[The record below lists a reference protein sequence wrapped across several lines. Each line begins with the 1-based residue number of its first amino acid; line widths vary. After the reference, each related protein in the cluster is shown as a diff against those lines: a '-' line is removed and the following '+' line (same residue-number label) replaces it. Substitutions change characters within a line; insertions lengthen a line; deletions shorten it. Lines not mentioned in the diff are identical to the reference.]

1 VLVYYKQLKIDVMA
15 KILVTGATGNTCS
28 ILIPALIGAGQEVRA
43 FVRNEEKARSLK
55 DAGAEI
61 YVGDLDQ
68 GDTIDGA
75 LEGIEKVY
83 LCTWNGPCASAQ
95 GINIVE
101 AIKRAGTFPFV
112 VRHSAFGT
120 DGSRLIQQINEVDHA
135 LQVSGIP
142 WTSIKPTFF
151 MQNMMMAAQSIQNGG
166 QIYWDWAEGKAG
178 MIDIRDVADSAL
190 GALTGKAEQGKE
202 YILTGPESISM
213 HDVAASF
220 SKVLGKSINYVAVP
234 RKASKVSMMGM
245 GFPEFIVD
253 GYVELSRG
261 FSQGFADTTNANVE
275 ALSGHAARSIDDF
288 TKDFKSFFEG

>member
-1 VLVYYKQLKIDVMA
+1 MA

-28 ILIPALIGAGQEVRA
+28 ILIPSLINAGQEVRA
-43 FVRNEEKARSLK
+43 FVRNEEKAQNLK

-61 YVGDLDQ
+61 YVGDLDRS
-68 GDTIDGA
+68 DTIDGA

-83 LCTWNGPCASAQ
+83 LCTWNGPSASAQ
-95 GINIVE
+95 GKNIVE
-101 AIKRAGTFPFV
+101 AIKRAGTKPFV
-112 VRHSAFGT
+112 VRHSAYGT
-120 DGSRLIQQINEVDHA
+120 PGSRLIQQIDEVDKA
-135 LQVSGIP
+135 LQESGIP
-142 WTSIKPTFF
+142 WTSLKPTFF

-220 SKVLGKSINYVAVP
+220 TKSLGKSINYVAVP
-234 RKASKVSMMGM
+234 FEASKESMMGM

-253 GYVELSRG
+253 GYVELSQG
-261 FSQGFADTTNANVE
+261 FSQGFANTTNDNVE
-275 ALSGHAARSIDDF
+275 ALSGHAPRSIDDF
-288 TKDFKSFFEG
+288 TKDFKSFFQA

>member
-1 VLVYYKQLKIDVMA
+1 MA

-43 FVRNEEKARSLK
+43 FVRNEEKAQSLK

-68 GDTIDGA
+68 EDTIDGA

-83 LCTWNGPCASAQ
+83 LCTWNGPSASVQ
-95 GINIVE
+95 GKNIIA
-101 AIKRAGTFPFV
+101 AIKRAGTFPYV
-112 VRHSAFGT
+112 VRHSAFGAA
-120 DGSRLIQQINEVDHA
+120 GSKLIQQINEVDHT
-135 LQVSGIP
+135 LQESGVP

-178 MIDIRDVADSAL
+178 MIGIRDVADSAL

-213 HDVAASF
+213 HDVATSF
-220 SKVLGKSINYVAVP
+220 SNVLAKSISYVAVP
-234 RKASKVSMMGM
+234 HEASKESMMGM

-261 FSQGFADTTNANVE
+261 FSQGFADITTGNVE

-288 TKDFKSFFEG
+288 TKDFKSFFES

>member
-1 VLVYYKQLKIDVMA
+1 MA

-28 ILIPALIGAGQEVRA
+28 ILIPALLSAGQEVRA
-43 FVRNEEKARSLK
+43 FVRNEEKAQNLK

-61 YVGDLDQ
+61 YIGDLDQ

-83 LCTWNGPCASAQ
+83 LCTWNGPTASVQ
-95 GINIVE
+95 GKNIIE
-101 AIKRAGTFPFV
+101 AIKRAGTNPFV
-112 VRHSAFGT
+112 VRHSAYGA
-120 DGSRLIQQINEVDHA
+120 DGSRLIQQINEVDYA
-135 LQVSGIP
+135 LQESGVP

-151 MQNMMMAAQSIQNGG
+151 MQNMLMAAQSIKNGG
-166 QIYWDWAEGKAG
+166 QIYWDWADGKAG
-178 MIDIRDVADSAL
+178 MIDIRDVAESAL

-234 RKASKVSMMGM
+234 HEASKESMMGM

-261 FSQGFADTTNANVE
+261 FSQGFADTTNGNVE
-275 ALSGHAARSIDDF
+275 ELSGHAARSINDF
-288 TKDFKSFFEG
+288 TKDFQSFFVG

>member
-1 VLVYYKQLKIDVMA
+1 MA

-43 FVRNEEKARSLK
+43 FVRNEDKAQSLK

-83 LCTWNGPCASAQ
+83 LCTWNGPSASVQ
-95 GINIVE
+95 GKNIIE
-101 AIKRAGTFPFV
+101 AIKRAGTNPFV

-120 DGSRLIQQINEVDHA
+120 EGSRLIQQINEVDKA
-135 LQVSGIP
+135 LQESGLP

-151 MQNMMMAAQSIQNGG
+151 MQNMMMASPSIQNGG
-166 QIYWDWAEGKAG
+166 QIYWDWADGKAG

-190 GALTGKAEQGKE
+190 GALTGKAEQGRE
-202 YILTGPESISM
+202 YILTGPKSISM

-220 SKVLGKSINYVAVP
+220 SKVLDKSISYIAVP
-234 RKASKVSMMGM
+234 HEASKESMMGM

-261 FSQGFADTTNANVE
+261 FSQGFADITNGNVE
-275 ALSGHAARSIDDF
+275 VLSGHAARSIDDF
-288 TKDFKSFFEG
+288 TGDFKSFFEA

>member
-1 VLVYYKQLKIDVMA
+1 MA

-28 ILIPALIGAGQEVRA
+28 ILIPALVSAGHEVRA
-43 FVRNEEKARSLK
+43 FVRNEEKAQSLK

-61 YVGDLDQ
+61 YIGDLDQ

-83 LCTWNGPCASAQ
+83 LCTWNGPTASAQ
-95 GINIVE
+95 GKNIVD
-101 AIKRAGTFPFV
+101 AIKRAGTKPFI
-112 VRHSAFGT
+112 VRHSAYGT
-120 DGSRLIQQINEVDHA
+120 DGSRLIQQINEVDNA
-135 LQVSGIP
+135 IQGSGVP

-151 MQNMMMAAQSIQNGG
+151 MQNMMMASPSIQNGG
-166 QIYWDWAEGKAG
+166 NIYWDWADGKAG

-202 YILTGPESISM
+202 YILTGPDSISM

-220 SKVLGKSINYVAVP
+220 AKVLGKEINYVAVP
-234 RKASKVSMMGM
+234 HEAAKESMMGM

-253 GYVELSRG
+253 GYIELNHG
-261 FSQGFADTTNANVE
+261 FTEGYANTTTGNVE
-275 ALSGHAARSIDDF
+275 ALSGHSPRSIDDF
-288 TKDFKSFFEG
+288 TKDFKENFGG